1 MDNIVTDVLN
11 KNELTCP
18 ECGTKQKGEMLE
30 AAYSYAYQCNGCS
43 EIIEKK
49 PDSCCVYCSY
59 GEVRCPSEQIKWN

>member
-1 MDNIVTDVLN
+1 MDNLVSDVLN
-11 KNELTCP
+11 RNQLTCP

-49 PDSCCVYCSY
+49 NGSCCVYCSY
-59 GEVRCPSEQIKWN
+59 GDVKCPSEQIKWN

>member
-49 PDSCCVYCSY
+49 SDSCCVYCSY

>member
-1 MDNIVTDVLN
+1 MNNLVSDVLN

-49 PDSCCVYCSY
+49 NDSCCVYCSY
-59 GEVRCPSEQIKWN
+59 GEVKCPSEQIKWN

>member
-1 MDNIVTDVLN
+1 MDNLVSDVLN

-49 PDSCCVYCSY
+49 TDSCCVYCSY
-59 GEVRCPSEQIKWN
+59 GEVKCPSEQIKWN